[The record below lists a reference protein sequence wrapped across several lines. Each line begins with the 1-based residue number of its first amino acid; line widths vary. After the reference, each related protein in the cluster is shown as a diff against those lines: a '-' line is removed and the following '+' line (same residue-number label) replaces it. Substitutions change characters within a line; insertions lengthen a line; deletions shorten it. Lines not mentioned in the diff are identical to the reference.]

1 MICITQG
8 LRVVGKAGLSLD
20 GKRLVAV
27 AMKLLA

>member
-8 LRVVGKAGLSLD
+8 LRVAGKARLPLEAD
-20 GKRLVAV
+20 RLVAV